1 MNRNLMYDYL
11 MGKGLFLKMIWRD
24 TKKRTPKYHVAFT
37 LNKDEDQV
45 DCDLITDWGYIR
57 HIDAFYLCK
66 DEVVIEAKYSDMKVN
81 IKYKSIEKFDVRVY
95 YSE

>member
-1 MNRNLMYDYL
+1 M
-11 MGKGLFLKMIWRD
+11 
-24 TKKRTPKYHVAFT
+24 
-37 LNKDEDQV
+37 

-81 IKYKSIEKFDVRVY
+81 MKYKSIEKFDVRVY